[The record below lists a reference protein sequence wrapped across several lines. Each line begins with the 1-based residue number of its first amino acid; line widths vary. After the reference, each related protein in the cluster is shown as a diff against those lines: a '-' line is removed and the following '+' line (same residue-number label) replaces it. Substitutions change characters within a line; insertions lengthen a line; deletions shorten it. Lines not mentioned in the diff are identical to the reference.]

1 MFVWP
6 TAKPAVLTAIT
17 ILSEAFGTYAFVSA
31 KMPSRSAFPE
41 RFVRVSRVGGG
52 QDQITTDTAR
62 ILVECFAK
70 DVGQV
75 ENMCN
80 TARAALRNSGGTTVT
95 TTSGAVFVRGWDNES
110 GPTDFPHPDLID
122 FERWQ
127 LNGDL
132 AIKAN

>member
-6 TAKPAVLTAIT
+6 TAKPAVLTVIT
-17 ILSEAFGTYAFVSA
+17 ILAEAFGTYAFVSA
-31 KMPSRSAFPE
+31 KLPHSNRPD
-41 RFVRVSRVGGG
+41 RFVKVSRVGGW
-52 QDQITTDTAR
+52 QDQIATDIAR

-75 ENMCN
+75 ESMCN

>member
-6 TAKPAVLTAIT
+6 TAKPAVLTVIAV
-17 ILSEAFGTYAFVSA
+17 LSEAFGSYAFVSA
-31 KMPSRSAFPE
+31 KLPHSNRPD
-41 RFVRVSRVGGG
+41 RFVKVSRIGGG
-52 QDQITTDTAR
+52 QSQIATDTAR
-62 ILVECFAK
+62 VLIECFAK

-110 GPTDFPHPDLID
+110 LADYPHPDLID

-127 LNGDL
+127 LTGDL